1 MELNEE
7 LLAAYR
13 DALQSA
19 CDAEELDEVTDTLP
33 EVYEEALADEIEER
47 RSGFETPESETPES
61 ETSES
66 IPLEDAT
73 RAELIDALEDRP
85 EVRSSVIGHFRE
97 EDSAGSG
104 GQPGPDSGGNP
115 DQVEDQPGPD
125 SATGDTESEELQV
138 EDETEEIRVEDETE
152 ELPAEG
158 EIQFDDDLGE
168 VLELDDGTV
177 RLADDQIIGD
187 SEMNTLIDAAEGLGV
202 DVPEDPDPSSLVASI
217 NQKARSHD
225 GTAGRERDPVGARD
239 MLLRMNR
246 YNQTA

>member
-19 CDAEELDEVTDTLP
+19 SDAEELDEVTDTLP
-33 EVYEEALADEIEER
+33 ELYEEALADEIEER
-47 RSGFETPESETPES
+47 RSDFETPESETPDS

-104 GQPGPDSGGNP
+104 GQPGPDSGANP

-125 SATGDTESEELQV
+125 SATGGTESEELQV
-138 EDETEEIRVEDETE
+138 EDETEE
-152 ELPAEG
+152 LQAEG
-158 EIQFDDDLGE
+158 DIQFDDDLGD